1 MTLGIGI
8 ISFAHLHAVSYANAF
23 TSMDDVRLVAIAD
36 DDAGRGQTMASRFG
50 VEHDQDYRRLL
61 DRDDIQAVVVTS
73 ANAHHRDQV
82 IAAATAGKHVLCEK
96 PIATTR
102 DDAVAMIDAC
112 ARNGV
117 HLQTAFPM
125 RFSPP
130 VIALR
135 QAIQDGAI
143 GTPLAAMTT
152 NHGRMPPGWFSDPA
166 LAGGGAVMDHT
177 VHVAD
182 LLRWIFGAE
191 FTEVYAEV
199 DTRIHPGI
207 ATDDV
212 GILLLTMES
221 GLFASLDPSWARP
234 KTWPTWG
241 GVTMEVVGDDGVIAM
256 DAFKQQL
263 HVFDDRA
270 GAYRLEP
277 WGAGG
282 DPPMIRSFVDAI
294 LGGREPEVTG
304 TDGLKALEV
313 VLCAYESAKTHQPV
327 ACPGVLMN
335 NP

>member
-23 TSMDDVRLVAIAD
+23 ATMDDVRLLAIAD
-36 DDAGRGQTMASRFG
+36 SEIERGQTMATRFS
-50 VEHDQDYRRLL
+50 VAHDEDYRWLL
-61 DRDDIQAVVVTS
+61 ERDDIQAVVVTS
-73 ANAHHRDQV
+73 ANAYHRDQV
-82 IAAATAGKHVLCEK
+82 IAAAEAGKHVLCEK

-102 DDAVAMIDAC
+102 EDAIAMIDAC
-112 ARNGV
+112 AQNGV

-130 VIALR
+130 VIALKD
-135 QAIQDGAI
+135 AILAGAV

-152 NHGRMPPGWFSDPA
+152 NHGRMPPGWFSDPT
-166 LAGGGAVMDHT
+166 LSGGGAVMDHT

-182 LLRWIFGAE
+182 LLRWIFSAE
-191 FTEVYAEV
+191 FTEVYAEI

-212 GILLLTMES
+212 GMLLLTMDK
-221 GLFASLDPSWARP
+221 GLFASLDSSWARP

-241 GVTMEVVGDDGVIAM
+241 GVTMEIVGDNGVIAM

-263 HVFDDRA
+263 HVFDDRS

-277 WGAGG
+277 WTSGG

-294 LGGREPEVTG
+294 LADREPTVTG

-313 VLCAYESAKTHQPV
+313 ALCAYESAKIHQPV
-327 ACPGVLMN
+327 ACPDVLVRD
-335 NP
+335 P